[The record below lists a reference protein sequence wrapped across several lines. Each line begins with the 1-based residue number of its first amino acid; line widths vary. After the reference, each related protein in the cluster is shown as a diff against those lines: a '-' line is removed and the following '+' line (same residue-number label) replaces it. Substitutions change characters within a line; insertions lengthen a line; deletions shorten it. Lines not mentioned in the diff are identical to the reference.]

1 MTIVAANRNALIEAL
16 QARGFILVADL
27 PKPIRIETRRGMLIA
42 RVS

>member
-1 MTIVAANRNALIEAL
+1 MTIVAANRNALIEVL